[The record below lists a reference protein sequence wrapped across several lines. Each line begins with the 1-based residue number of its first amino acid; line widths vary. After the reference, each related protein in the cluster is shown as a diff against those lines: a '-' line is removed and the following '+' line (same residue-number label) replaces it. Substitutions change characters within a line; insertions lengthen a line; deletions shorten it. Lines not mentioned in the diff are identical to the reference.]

1 MKPENTLSRRQ
12 FIARGAGLA
21 GTLATLGACAR
32 LGDPPAP
39 ASAGDG
45 AAAFYADGLSFL
57 PEDPADV
64 ARSGL
69 DAFLCDVSL
78 GEMDTDANGNAFY
91 HRTFEL
97 CDRSIREAAE
107 RIGQEFPG
115 LRVAL
120 DGSDVGVPGTRAA
133 VFQFQGCEPIGT
145 DLSRI
150 EYFRDRS
157 LRVLQLTHNE
167 SNGFATSYVDERSG
181 QGLSP
186 LGIEGVREMNRL
198 RLIPDVSHASE
209 RTALDTVEVS
219 NAPVILSHTACRALL
234 PHPRAAT
241 DAMIRAV
248 AESGG
253 IVGIFMMSFWLT
265 DAPVPTV
272 EHYVRQIRH
281 AVDVAGIDA
290 VGIANDYAMGGQQ
303 GSDGP
308 FDNERDMGGY
318 LKWWEGN
325 RARGI
330 PGFETTPRHAVIPE
344 LNNIDRMPLIH
355 RALLDHGFASADAEK
370 IAGLNWKRFL
380 VSNLR

>member
-1 MKPENTLSRRQ
+1 MKPANTISRRQ
-12 FIARGAGLA
+12 FIARGVGVA
-21 GTLATLGACAR
+21 GTLATMGACAR
-32 LGDPPAP
+32 LAAPPAGETVP
-39 ASAGDG
+39 
-45 AAAFYADGLSFL
+45 FYADGLSFL
-57 PEDPADV
+57 PEDPADL

-97 CDRSIREAAE
+97 CDRSIQAAAG
-107 RIGQEFPG
+107 RINEEFPG

-120 DGSDVGVPGTRAA
+120 DGSDIGVPGSRAA

-150 EYFRDRS
+150 GYFRERS

-181 QGLSP
+181 RGLSP
-186 LGIEGVREMNRL
+186 LGVEGVGEMNRL
-198 RLIPDVSHASE
+198 HVIPDVSHASE
-209 RTALDTVEVS
+209 QTALDTVEVS
-219 NAPVILSHTACRALL
+219 NAPVLLSHTACRALL

-241 DAMIRAV
+241 DAMIRGV

-253 IVGIFMMSFWLT
+253 VVGIFMMSFWLT
-265 DAPVPTV
+265 DAPVPAT
-272 EHYVRQIRH
+272 EHLVQQIRH
-281 AVDVAGIDA
+281 AVNIAGIDA
-290 VGIANDYAMGGQQ
+290 VAIANDYPMRGQQ

-308 FDNERDMGGY
+308 FDNARDMAGY
-318 LKWWEGN
+318 QAWWEGN

-330 PGFETTPRHAVIPE
+330 PGFETPPQHAVIPE
-344 LNNIDRMPLIH
+344 LNNIDRMSLIH
-355 RALLDHGFASADAEK
+355 RALLDHGFSSTDAEK
-370 IAGLNWKRFL
+370 VVGLNWKRFL